1 MGRLINLVGKQF
13 TRWRV
18 IAPVE
23 CRRIPCG
30 DWTYPWLCQCVCG
43 VEKIVDGG
51 HLRSGASRS
60 CGCLHREMMTTHS
73 MSKTRIYRVWAA
85 MKQRCLN
92 PNNKG
97 YDNYGGRG
105 IGIDDPDWH
114 EFVSFYADVG
124 DRAHNDLSLDRINN
138 NAGYGSTNYR
148 WATRSEQARNR
159 RPRKRRKH
167 RRADIADIQAFAAAL
182 TRAASASTQEAKP

>member
-105 IGIDDPDWH
+105 LGVHPDWH
-114 EFVSFYADVG
+114 PFVGYYADVG
-124 DRAHNDLSLDRINN
+124 DRPRDDLSLDRVDN
-138 NAGYGSTNYR
+138 NAGYGPTNYR
-148 WATRSEQARNR
+148 WATRIEQARNR
-159 RPRKRRKH
+159 RPRKRKAQ
-167 RRADIADIQAFAAAL
+167 RAKLEDIQAFAAAL
-182 TRAASASTQEAKP
+182 TRAVSVST

>member
-1 MGRLINLVGKQF
+1 MTKLIDLVGKQF
-13 TRWRV
+13 GRWRV

-23 CRRIPCG
+23 RRRIPCG

-43 VEKIVDGG
+43 VEKTVDGG

-105 IGIDDPDWH
+105 LGVHPDWH
-114 EFVSFYADVG
+114 PFVGYYADVG
-124 DRAHNDLSLDRINN
+124 DRPRDDLSLDRVDN
-138 NAGYGSTNYR
+138 NAGYGPTNYR
-148 WATRSEQARNR
+148 WATRIEQARNR
-159 RPRKRRKH
+159 RPRKRKKH
-167 RRADIADIQAFAAAL
+167 RHADIADIQVFAAAL
-182 TRAASASTQEAKP
+182 TRAASASTQGAEP

>member
-1 MGRLINLVGKQF
+1 
-13 TRWRV
+13 
-18 IAPVE
+18 
-23 CRRIPCG
+23 
-30 DWTYPWLCQCVCG
+30 
-43 VEKIVDGG
+43 
-51 HLRSGASRS
+51 
-60 CGCLHREMMTTHS
+60 MMTTHS

-159 RPRKRRKH
+159 RPRKRRKQ